1 MNNAYCRESSNSILE
16 KYYLINIMK
25 QFFHI
30 TLVSLLI
37 FGTLFSSCNRKK
49 DPNARNDTFSSGE
62 VSFGADESFAP
73 IIEEEMEVF
82 HSIYVQAKVHPKY
95 MSESEGMNLLLSNKL
110 YMMFTSRNFKESER
124 ANLIARERLP
134 ITVNV
139 GYDGLAFITNR
150 ANTDSCMSVKDV
162 KRILVGEALTWGDI
176 NPKSKS
182 RGDIIVCFDNK
193 TSSAVHYVE
202 DSILGGKPITS
213 PNVFATN
220 KTADVIDYVEK
231 TPGAIGI
238 IGSNWLNDK
247 RDTTNLT
254 WKRNIRVM
262 AISKSDN
269 ATPDN
274 SYKPYQGYLY
284 NDNYPFIRTIY
295 ALLNDERGRYG
306 LPWGF
311 AQFVAA
317 PKGQM
322 ILFKAGLLPYY
333 GNISIREVQVSD

>member
-1 MNNAYCRESSNSILE
+1 MLA
-16 KYYLINIMK
+16 
-25 QFFHI
+25 FG
-30 TLVSLLI
+30 SL
-37 FGTLFSSCNRKK
+37 SSCESKK
-49 DPNARNDTFSSGE
+49 DPNARTDTYSSGE
-62 VSFGADESFAP
+62 ITFGADESFAP
-73 IIEEEMEVF
+73 IIDEEMDVF

-95 MSESEGMNLLLSNKL
+95 MSESEGMNLLLANKL
-110 YMMFTSRNFKESER
+110 LMMFTTRDFKASEKK
-124 ANLIARERLP
+124 NLEDRERFP
-134 ITVNV
+134 ITVHV
-139 GYDGLAFITNR
+139 GYDGLAFIANR
-150 ANTDSCMSVKDV
+150 SNTDSCISVKDI
-162 KRILVGEALTWGDI
+162 KRILTGEANNWKDI
-176 NPKSKS
+176 NKASAG
-182 RGDIIVCFDNK
+182 RGEIIVCFDNK

-213 PNVFATN
+213 PNVFATK

-247 RDTTNLT
+247 RDSTNLT
-254 WKRNIRVM
+254 WKKNIRVL
-262 AISKSDN
+262 AISKLDE

-274 SYKPYQGYLY
+274 SYKPYQGFLY
-284 NDNYPFIRTIY
+284 NDRYPFVRKIY

-322 ILFKAGLLPYY
+322 ILFKAGLLPAY
-333 GNISIREVQVSD
+333 GNISIREVHVSDY